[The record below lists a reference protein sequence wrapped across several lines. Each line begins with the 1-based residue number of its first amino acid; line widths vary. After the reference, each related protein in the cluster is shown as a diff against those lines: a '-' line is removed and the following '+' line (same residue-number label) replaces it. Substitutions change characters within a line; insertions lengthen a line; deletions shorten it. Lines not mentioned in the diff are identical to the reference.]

1 MLKHSDMTE
10 NARLI
15 FEVVPHTVSATA
27 GEISQYT
34 GLTAPCCQLILTQL
48 AMAGL
53 IIENIK
59 ENTFQNI
66 QL

>member
-10 NARLI
+10 EARLV
-15 FEVVPHTVSATA
+15 FEVVPHTKEVTA
-27 GEISQYT
+27 GEVAQFTY
-34 GLTAPCCQLILTQL
+34 LTESRCQLILTQL

-53 IIENIK
+53 IKENIK

-66 QL
+66 